1 MIKKATPCSCVP
13 DLISSASQSF
23 DRIASHQT
31 GFKIFIYTA
40 CAALCL
46 VMSVP
51 AASANVKDRHSKSS
65 RAEERPRRVADKKA
79 EKKAEKT
86 IVSKREAANKR
97 ENRRE
102 SFSRRENFSRRETFA
117 TKRGLLMTREPQNKR
132 EGANR
137 VASLPNVRKTSIIS
151 ATQPNNSA
159 ATRPSL
165 VNDIV
170 IVSLA
175 EEAPVTSR
183 LPVQPKISGS
193 ASSKLLDSS
202 NPNMPSIWPVAGT
215 FAKSGFGI
223 RRNPFGGMS
232 TEFHKGQDISAPYG
246 APVIATADG
255 VVMISGWLRGYGQV
269 VYIDHGNG
277 ISTRYGHLSR
287 LDVTVGQVIK
297 RGQQLGLVG
306 STGRSTGP
314 HLHYEVRLDGQ
325 ATNPVPYLPELPAP
339 VLANKPGIQ

>member
-1 MIKKATPCSCVP
+1 MIKKVIPCSSAP
-13 DLISSASQSF
+13 DVTSSESQNF
-23 DRIASHQT
+23 DRIASHQS

-51 AASANVKDRHSKSS
+51 AASAKPKDRHSKSS
-65 RAEERPRRVADKKA
+65 RAEERPRRVADKKGA
-79 EKKAEKT
+79 KT

-132 EGANR
+132 EGANK

-151 ATQPNNSA
+151 PTQPNNSA

-175 EEAPVTSR
+175 EDAPVTSR
-183 LPVQPKISGS
+183 LPVQPKSSGS
-193 ASSKLLDSS
+193 VNNRIAGSANS
-202 NPNMPSIWPVAGT
+202 NMPSIWPVAGT

-255 VVMISGWLRGYGQV
+255 VVTISGWLRGYGQV

-277 ISTRYGHLSR
+277 LQTRYGHLSR

-314 HLHYEVRLDGQ
+314 HLHYEVRVDGQ

-339 VLANKPGIQ
+339 VLANKAGIQ